1 VIEEFPCV
9 IQATGTHL
17 LTVPLPLEEGG
28 LLDGTQVAYETYGE
42 PSGENSVVLLH
53 DLAQS
58 HRALGPPETAP
69 YQPSGWGRELIGEK
83 RPLDPSSLHVISVN
97 LLGSPF
103 GTTSP
108 ITEDPFTGQTLGP
121 ALPLLTGADMARAVS
136 ALLRSMGLK
145 RVRALVGVGLGGLVS
160 LRLAALFPEMTA
172 GVVSIGAARTLPEVL
187 RDRIGMFHQLLWMD
201 PEYKEGFYRY
211 GQGPLRTMRKLR
223 LEYLKLLYGREYLTA
238 RYRDLDTGEK
248 ALEADAEAFSSSFDP
263 NAWLLMCTAYAGCD
277 LTEFLPKVQAKVL
290 LVAGASDVLA
300 PPARVRETYHLL
312 SAAGVQARYHE
323 LQGAGDH
330 GALLTETRRMHGP
343 VRDFLRRL
351 R

>member
-1 VIEEFPCV
+1 M
-9 IQATGTHL
+9 IQATGIHL

-28 LLDGTQVAYETYGE
+28 LLDGTQVAYETFGE

-58 HRALGPPETAP
+58 HRALGPAEASA
-69 YQPSGWGRELIGEK
+69 YQPSGWGRELIGDK
-83 RPLDPSSLHVISVN
+83 RPLDPSSHHVLSVN

-108 ITEDPFTGQTLGP
+108 LTEDPFTGEPLGP
-121 ALPLLTGADMARAVS
+121 ALPMLTVLDMARTVA
-136 ALLRSMGLK
+136 ALLRALGLK
-145 RVRALVGVGLGGLVS
+145 RVRAVMGVGLGGQVA
-160 LRLAALFPEMTA
+160 LRLAALFPEMVA
-172 GVVSIGAARTLPEVL
+172 GVVAIGAARTLPEPL
-187 RDRIGMFHQLLWMD
+187 RDRIGMFHQLLWLD
-201 PEYKEGFYRY
+201 PEYKEGFYRHRE
-211 GQGPLRTMRKLR
+211 GPVKTLRKLR
-223 LEYLKLLYGREYLTA
+223 LEYLRMLYGREYLVA
-238 RYRDLDTGEK
+238 RYRDIDVAEK
-248 ALEADAEAFSSSFDP
+248 ALEADAEAFSTTFDA
-263 NAWLLMCTAYAGCD
+263 NAWSLLCTAYSGCD
-277 LTEFLPKVQAKVL
+277 LSEFLPKVQAKVL
-290 LVAGASDVLA
+290 LIAGASDVLA

-312 SAAGVQARYHE
+312 SASGVNARYHE

>member
-1 VIEEFPCV
+1 M

-53 DLAQS
+53 DMAWS
-58 HRALGPPETAP
+58 HRALGPAEETA
-69 YQPSGWGRELIGEK
+69 YQPSGWGRELIGENH
-83 RPLDPSSLHVISVN
+83 PLDPSSLHIISAN

-108 ITEDPFTGQTLGP
+108 LTEDPFTGQMLGP
-121 ALPLLTGADMARAVS
+121 ALPLLTPLDMGRSVS
-136 ALLRSMGLK
+136 ALLRGMGLK
-145 RVRALVGVGLGGLVS
+145 RVRALVGVGLGGLVA

-172 GVVSIGAARTLPEVL
+172 GVVTIGTARALPEAL
-187 RDRIGMFHQLLWMD
+187 RERIGMFHQMLWMD
-201 PEYKEGFYRY
+201 PEYKEGFYLP
-211 GQGPLRTMRKLR
+211 GSGPQKTMRKLR
-223 LEYLKLLYGREYLTA
+223 LEYLKLIYGREYLA
-238 RYRDLDTGEK
+238 AHYRDIDTAEK
-248 ALEADAEAFSSSFDP
+248 ALEADAESFATMFDP
-263 NAWLLMCTAYAGCD
+263 NAWILMCAAYAGAD
-277 LTEFLPKVQAKVL
+277 LTEFLPKIQAKVL
-290 LVAGASDVLA
+290 LIAGASDVLA

-312 SAAGVQARYHE
+312 SAAGVNARYHE

>member
-1 VIEEFPCV
+1 M
-9 IQATGTHL
+9 IQATGIHL

-58 HRALGPPETAP
+58 HRALGPLEGSP
-69 YQPSGWGRELIGEK
+69 YQPSGWGRELIGDK
-83 RPLDPSSLHVISVN
+83 RPLDPTSQHVLSVN

-108 ITEDPFTGQTLGP
+108 LTEDPFTGQQLGP
-121 ALPLLTGADMARAVS
+121 ALPLLTVLDMARTVA
-136 ALLRSMGLK
+136 ALLRALGLK
-145 RVRALVGVGLGGLVS
+145 RVRAVLGVGLGGQVA
-160 LRLAALFPEMTA
+160 LRLAALFPEMVG
-172 GVVSIGAARTLPEVL
+172 GVVAIGAARTLPEQL
-187 RDRIGMFHQLLWMD
+187 RDRIGMFHQMLWLD
-201 PEYKEGFYRY
+201 PEYKEGFYTANE
-211 GQGPLRTMRKLR
+211 GPRKTLRKLR
-223 LEYLKLLYGREYLTA
+223 LEYLRMLYGRENLVA
-238 RYRDLDTGEK
+238 RYRDIDVAEK
-248 ALEADAEAFSSSFDP
+248 ALEADAEAFSASFDA
-263 NAWLLMCTAYAGCD
+263 NAWSLLCTAYAGCD
-277 LTEFLPKVQAKVL
+277 LTEFLPKIQAKVL
-290 LVAGASDVLA
+290 LIAGVSDVLA

-312 SAAGVQARYHE
+312 SAAGVNARYHE

>member
-1 VIEEFPCV
+1 M

-53 DLAQS
+53 DMAWS
-58 HRALGPPETAP
+58 HRALGPPEASA

-83 RPLDPSSLHVISVN
+83 RPLDPSSLHIISAN

-108 ITEDPFTGQTLGP
+108 LTEDPFTGQMLGP
-121 ALPLLTGADMARAVS
+121 ALPLLTPLDMGRAVA

-145 RVRALVGVGLGGLVS
+145 RVRALVGVGLGGLVA
-160 LRLAALFPEMTA
+160 LRLAALFPELAA
-172 GVVSIGAARTLPEVL
+172 GVVTIGTARALPEAL
-187 RDRIGMFHQLLWMD
+187 RERIGMFHQVLWMD
-201 PEYKEGFYRY
+201 PEYKEGFYLPGR
-211 GQGPLRTMRKLR
+211 GPLRTMRKLR
-223 LEYLKLLYGREYLTA
+223 LEYLKLIYSREYLTA
-238 RYRDLDTGEK
+238 RYRDLDVAEK
-248 ALEADAEAFSSSFDP
+248 ALEADAEAFATIFDP
-263 NAWLLMCTAYAGCD
+263 NAWILMCAAYAGTD
-277 LTEFLPKVQAKVL
+277 LTEYLPKIQAKVL
-290 LVAGASDVLA
+290 LIAGASDVLA

-312 SAAGVQARYHE
+312 SAEGVNARYHE

>member
-1 VIEEFPCV
+1 V

-53 DLAQS
+53 DLAHS
-58 HRALGPPETAP
+58 HRALGPLEDSA
-69 YQPSGWGRELIGEK
+69 YQPSGWGRELIGAK
-83 RPLDPSSLHVISVN
+83 RPLDPSNIHIISMN

-108 ITEDPFTGQTLGP
+108 ITEDPFTGQMLGP
-121 ALPLLTGADMARAVS
+121 ALPLLTTLDMARTVS

-145 RVRALVGVGLGGLVS
+145 RVRALVGVGLGGLVA
-160 LRLAALFPEMTA
+160 LRLAALFPEITA
-172 GVVSIGAARTLPEVL
+172 GVVAIGAARALPETL
-187 RDRIGMFHQLLWMD
+187 RDRVGMFHQMLWLD
-201 PEYKEGFYRY
+201 PEYKEGFYRP
-211 GQGPLRTMRKLR
+211 GGGPLRTMKKTR
-223 LEYLKLLYGREYLTA
+223 LEYLRLIYGREYLTA
-238 RYRDLDTGEK
+238 RYRDLDAAEK
-248 ALEADAEAFSSSFDP
+248 ALEADAEAFAKMFDP
-263 NAWLLMCTAYAGCD
+263 NAWILMCTAYAGCD
-277 LTEFLPKVQAKVL
+277 LTEHLPKVQAKVL
-290 LVAGASDVLA
+290 LIAGASDVLA

-312 SAAGVQARYHE
+312 TAAGIHARYHE
-323 LQGAGDH
+323 LQGASDH

>member
-1 VIEEFPCV
+1 V

-17 LTVPLPLEEGG
+17 LMVPLPLEEGG
-28 LLDGTQVAYETYGE
+28 LLDGTQVAYEAYGE

-53 DLAQS
+53 DMAQS
-58 HRALGPPETAP
+58 HRAVATPETSA

-83 RPLDPSSLHVISVN
+83 RPLDPSSLHIISAN

-108 ITEDPFTGQTLGP
+108 ITEDPFTGQQLGP
-121 ALPLLTGADMARAVS
+121 ALPLLSTLDMARAVA
-136 ALLRSMGLK
+136 ALLRGMGLK
-145 RVRALVGVGLGGLVS
+145 RVRAVVGVGLGGMVA
-160 LRLAALFPEMTA
+160 LRLAALFPEITA
-172 GVVSIGAARTLPEVL
+172 GVVSIGAARALPEAL
-187 RDRIGMFHQLLWMD
+187 RERVGMFHQMLWMD
-201 PEYKEGFYRY
+201 PEYKEGFYRH
-211 GQGPLRTMRKLR
+211 GGGPLKTMRKLR
-223 LEYLKLLYGREYLTA
+223 LDYLRLLYGREYLTA
-238 RYRDLDTGEK
+238 RYRDIDAAEK
-248 ALEADAEAFSSSFDP
+248 VLEADAEAFAATFDP
-263 NAWLLMCTAYAGCD
+263 NAWILMCTAYAGCD
-277 LTEFLPKVQAKVL
+277 LTEYLSKVQAKVL

-312 SAAGVQARYHE
+312 TAAGINARYHE

>member
-1 VIEEFPCV
+1 V

-28 LLDGTQVAYETYGE
+28 LLDGTQVAYEAYGE

-53 DLAQS
+53 DVAQS
-58 HRALGPPETAP
+58 HRALGPPEASA

-83 RPLDPSSLHVISVN
+83 RPLDPSSLHIISMN

-108 ITEDPFTGQTLGP
+108 ITEDPFTGQMLGP
-121 ALPLLTGADMARAVS
+121 AMPLLTTGDMARTVS
-136 ALLRSMGLK
+136 ALLRGMGLK
-145 RVRALVGVGLGGLVS
+145 RVRALVGVGLGGLVA
-160 LRLAALFPEMTA
+160 LRLAALFPDVAA
-172 GVVSIGAARTLPEVL
+172 GVVAIGAARTLPEAL
-187 RDRIGMFHQLLWMD
+187 RDRVGMFHQLMWMD
-201 PEYKEGFYRY
+201 PEYKEGFYRH
-211 GQGPLRTMRKLR
+211 GGGPLRTMKKLR
-223 LEYLKLLYGREYLTA
+223 LEYLRLVYGREYLAA
-238 RYRDLDTGEK
+238 RYRDIDVAEKTLDE
-248 ALEADAEAFSSSFDP
+248 DAEAFAKAFDP
-263 NAWLLMCTAYAGCD
+263 NAWILMCMAYSGCD
-277 LTEFLPKVQAKVL
+277 LTEYLPKVQAKVL
-290 LVAGASDVLA
+290 LIAGASDVLA

-323 LQGAGDH
+323 IQGASDH
-330 GALLTETRRMHGP
+330 GALLTETRRINGP

>member
-1 VIEEFPCV
+1 M

-28 LLDGTQVAYETYGE
+28 LLDGAQVAYETYGE

-53 DLAQS
+53 DMAQS
-58 HRALGPPETAP
+58 HRALGPPESSA

-83 RPLDPSSLHVISVN
+83 RPLDPTSLHIISMN

-121 ALPLLTGADMARAVS
+121 ALPPLTTLDMARTVA
-136 ALLRSMGLK
+136 ALLRSMGLR
-145 RVRALVGVGLGGLVS
+145 RVRALVGVGLGGQVA
-160 LRLAALFPEMTA
+160 LRLAALFPELTA
-172 GVVSIGAARTLPEVL
+172 GVVTIGAARMLPEAL
-187 RDRIGMFHQLLWMD
+187 RARIGQFQQILWLD
-201 PEYKEGFYRY
+201 PEYKEGFYRH
-211 GQGPLRTMRKLR
+211 GAGPLRTMRKLR
-223 LEYLKLLYGREYLTA
+223 LEYLRLLYGREYLAA
-238 RYRDLDTGEK
+238 RHRDIEAAER
-248 ALEADAEAFSSSFDP
+248 ALEADAEDFAKIFDP
-263 NAWLLMCTAYAGCD
+263 NAWILMCLAYSGCD
-277 LTEFLPKVQAKVL
+277 LTEYLPKVQAKVL
-290 LVAGASDVLA
+290 LIAGASDVLA

-312 SAAGVQARYHE
+312 TASGVQARYHE
-323 LQGAGDH
+323 LQGASDH

>member
-1 VIEEFPCV
+1 M

-53 DLAQS
+53 DLATS
-58 HRALGPPETAP
+58 HRALATPESTA
-69 YQPSGWGRELIGEK
+69 YQPSGWGHELIGEN
-83 RPLDPSSLHVISVN
+83 RPLDPSHLHIISAN

-108 ITEDPFTGQTLGP
+108 ITEDPFTGQMLGP
-121 ALPLLTGADMARAVS
+121 ALPLLTPLDMARSVS
-136 ALLRSMGLK
+136 ALLRGMGLK
-145 RVRALVGVGLGGLVS
+145 RVRALVGVGLGGMVA
-160 LRLAALFPEMTA
+160 LRLAALFPDITA
-172 GVVSIGAARTLPEVL
+172 GVVTIGTARALPEAL
-187 RDRIGMFHQLLWMD
+187 RERIGMFHQMMWMD
-201 PEYKEGFYRY
+201 PEYKEGFYRP
-211 GQGPLRTMRKLR
+211 GGGPLKTMRKLR
-223 LEYLKLLYGREYLTA
+223 LEYLRLVYGREYLTA
-238 RYRDLDTGEK
+238 RYRDIDAAEK
-248 ALEADAEAFSSSFDP
+248 ALEADAESFATMFDP
-263 NAWLLMCTAYAGCD
+263 NAWILMCSSYAGAD
-277 LTEFLPKVQAKVL
+277 LTEYLPKIQAKVL
-290 LVAGASDVLA
+290 LIAGASDVLA

-312 SAAGVQARYHE
+312 SAAGVNARYHE

-343 VRDFLRRL
+343 VKDFLRRL

>member
-1 VIEEFPCV
+1 V

-17 LTVPLPLEEGG
+17 LTVPLPLEEGS

-53 DLAQS
+53 DMAQS
-58 HRALGPPETAP
+58 HRALGPPEDSA

-83 RPLDPSSLHVISVN
+83 RPLDPSSLHIISMN

-121 ALPLLTGADMARAVS
+121 ALPLLTTLDMARTVS
-136 ALLRSMGLK
+136 ALLKSMGLR
-145 RVRALVGVGLGGLVS
+145 RVRAVVGVGLGGLVA
-160 LRLAALFPEMTA
+160 LRLAALFPELMA
-172 GVVSIGAARTLPEVL
+172 GVVTIGAARSLPDAL
-187 RDRIGMFHQLLWMD
+187 RARVGRFQQLLWLD
-201 PEYKEGFYRY
+201 PEYKEGFYRH
-211 GQGPLRTMRKLR
+211 GSGPLRTMQKLR
-223 LEYLKLLYGREYLTA
+223 LEYLRLLYGREYLTA
-238 RYRDLDTGEK
+238 RYRDITAAEK
-248 ALEADAEAFSSSFDP
+248 ALEADAEAFAKIFDP
-263 NAWLLMCTAYAGCD
+263 NAWILMGTAYAGCD
-277 LTEFLPKVQAKVL
+277 LTEFLPRVQAKVL
-290 LVAGASDVLA
+290 LIAGASDVLA
-300 PPARVRETYHLL
+300 PPTRVRETYHLL
-312 SAAGVQARYHE
+312 TASGVQARYHE

>member
-1 VIEEFPCV
+1 V

-53 DLAQS
+53 DMAQS
-58 HRALGPPETAP
+58 HRALGPLEDSA

-83 RPLDPSSLHVISVN
+83 RPLDPSSLHIISMN

-108 ITEDPFTGQTLGP
+108 ITEDPFTGQLLGP
-121 ALPLLTGADMARAVS
+121 ALPLLTTGDMARAVS
-136 ALLRSMGLK
+136 AMLRSMGLK
-145 RVRALVGVGLGGLVS
+145 RVRALMGVGLGGQVA
-160 LRLAALFPEMTA
+160 LRLAALFPDITA
-172 GVVSIGAARTLPEVL
+172 GVVTLGAARTLPEAL
-187 RDRIGMFHQLLWMD
+187 RDRVGMFHQLMWMD
-201 PEYKEGFYRY
+201 PEYKEGFYRP
-211 GQGPLRTMRKLR
+211 GGGPLRTMKKLR
-223 LEYLKLLYGREYLTA
+223 LEYLRLLYGREYLAA
-238 RYRDLDTGEK
+238 RYRDIDVAEK
-248 ALEADAEAFSSSFDP
+248 ALDDDAEAFAKTFDP
-263 NAWLLMCTAYAGCD
+263 NAWILMSTAYSGCD
-277 LTEFLPKVQAKVL
+277 LTEYLPKVQAKVL
-290 LVAGASDVLA
+290 LIAGASDVLA

-323 LQGAGDH
+323 IQGASDH
-330 GALLTETRRMHGP
+330 GALLTETRRINGP

>member
-1 VIEEFPCV
+1 M

-28 LLDGTQVAYETYGE
+28 LLDGTQVAYEAYGE

-53 DLAQS
+53 DVAAS
-58 HRALGPPETAP
+58 HRAMGPPETSA

-83 RPLDPSSLHVISVN
+83 RPLDPSSLHVLSVN

-121 ALPLLTGADMARAVS
+121 ALPLLTTLDMARSVS
-136 ALLRSMGLK
+136 ALMRSMGLR
-145 RVRALVGVGLGGLVS
+145 RVRAMVGVGLGGLVA

-172 GVVSIGAARTLPEVL
+172 GVVAIGAARALPEPL
-187 RDRIGMFHQLLWMD
+187 RERIGMFHQMLWMD
-201 PEYKEGFYRY
+201 PEYKEGFYRL
-211 GQGPLRTMRKLR
+211 GGGPHRTMRKTR
-223 LEYLKLLYGREYLTA
+223 LEYLKLIYGREYLTA
-238 RYRDLDTGEK
+238 RYRDIDAAEK
-248 ALEADAEAFSSSFDP
+248 ALEADADDFAKTFDP
-263 NAWLLMCTAYAGCD
+263 NAWILMCTAYAGCD
-277 LTEFLPKVQAKVL
+277 LTEVLPKVQAKVL
-290 LVAGASDVLA
+290 LIAGASDVLA

-312 SAAGVQARYHE
+312 TASGVHARYHE

-343 VRDFLRRL
+343 VKDFLRRL

>member
-1 VIEEFPCV
+1 M

-28 LLDGTQVAYETYGE
+28 LLDGAQVAYETYGE

-53 DLAQS
+53 DLTVS
-58 HRALGPPETAP
+58 HRAMGPPEQSAW
-69 YQPSGWGRELIGEK
+69 QPSGWGRELIGEK
-83 RPLDPSSLHVISVN
+83 RPLDPGSLHIISMN

-121 ALPLLTGADMARAVS
+121 ALPLLSTLDQARAVS
-136 ALLRSMGLK
+136 ALMRSMGLK
-145 RVRALVGVGLGGLVS
+145 RVRAVVGVGLGGLVA
-160 LRLAALFPEMTA
+160 LRLAALFPEMMA
-172 GVVSIGAARTLPEVL
+172 GVVTIGAARALPEAL
-187 RDRIGMFHQLLWMD
+187 RERIGMFHQMLWMD
-201 PEYKEGFYRY
+201 PEYKEGFYRS
-211 GQGPLRTMRKLR
+211 GGGPLRTMRKLR
-223 LEYLKLLYGREYLTA
+223 LEYLKLIYGREYLTA
-238 RYRDLDTGEK
+238 KYRDIDAAEK
-248 ALEADAEAFSSSFDP
+248 ALEADAEEFARRFDP
-263 NAWLLMCTAYAGCD
+263 NAWIVLCASYAGCD

-290 LVAGASDVLA
+290 LIAGASDVLA

-312 SAAGVQARYHE
+312 TASGVHARYHE

>member
-1 VIEEFPCV
+1 M

-17 LTVPLPLEEGG
+17 LTVPLPLEEGS

-53 DLAQS
+53 DMAQS
-58 HRALGPPETAP
+58 HRALGPPEDSA

-83 RPLDPSSLHVISVN
+83 RPLDPSSLHIISMN

-121 ALPLLTGADMARAVS
+121 ALPLLTTLDMARTVS
-136 ALLRSMGLK
+136 ALLKSMGLR
-145 RVRALVGVGLGGLVS
+145 RVRAVVGVGLGGLVA
-160 LRLAALFPEMTA
+160 LRLAALFPELMA
-172 GVVSIGAARTLPEVL
+172 GVVTIGAARSLPDAL
-187 RDRIGMFHQLLWMD
+187 RARVGRFQQLLWLD
-201 PEYKEGFYRY
+201 PEYKEGFYRH
-211 GQGPLRTMRKLR
+211 GSGPLRTMQKLR
-223 LEYLKLLYGREYLTA
+223 LEYLRLLYGREYLTA
-238 RYRDLDTGEK
+238 RYRDITAAEK
-248 ALEADAEAFSSSFDP
+248 ALEADAEAFAKIFDP
-263 NAWLLMCTAYAGCD
+263 NAWILMGTAYAGCD
-277 LTEFLPKVQAKVL
+277 LTEFLPRVQAKVL
-290 LVAGASDVLA
+290 LIAGASDVLA
-300 PPARVRETYHLL
+300 PPTRVRETYHLL
-312 SAAGVQARYHE
+312 TASGVQARYHE